1 MVCDF
6 LPLTETLA
14 NVRKSICVCMCVCV
28 CKMWVKLEKLIYSD
42 VYVYTY
48 IHTLSLYLICTEHFT
63 KCFYIHYLFES
74 LQQP

>member
-28 CKMWVKLEKLIYSD
+28 CKMWVKLENLIYSD

-48 IHTLSLYLICTEHFT
+48 IHTFILISDMHRAFYKVLLHPLSF
-63 KCFYIHYLFES
+63 
-74 LQQP
+74 